1 MAEWDWSSSSESS
14 SSEDEWEKEHKQVP
28 RYKRGGKWVR
38 TGGDD
43 IPELAVRAGT
53 SSDGGPLYVGRA
65 EHEGGLFPGK
75 VNPEHDCCYIA
86 YGGEEIAKEYYDIL
100 VAPRNCDLTW
110 VDASNG
116 HIPTGAI
123 QGGFN
128 EENDPIYIG
137 RAHHE
142 DSYAVGKVTSL
153 FILHFISYFTDKPRT
168 RMLLHSLWR
177 GRARP

>member
-1 MAEWDWSSSSESS
+1 MGISTNLFQMAEWDWSSSSESS

-75 VNPEHDCCYIA
+75 VNPEHDCSTSRMV
-86 YGGEEIAKEYYDIL
+86 EKRL
-100 VAPRNCDLTW
+100 PRNT
-110 VDASNG
+110 
-116 HIPTGAI
+116 T
-123 QGGFN
+123 
-128 EENDPIYIG
+128 
-137 RAHHE
+137 
-142 DSYAVGKVTSL
+142 TSL
-153 FILHFISYFTDKPRT
+153 WLHATAT
-168 RMLLHSLWR
+168 
-177 GRARP
+177 

>member
-1 MAEWDWSSSSESS
+1 MGSLFQMA
-14 SSEDEWEKEHKQVP
+14 VP

-128 EENDPIYIG
+128 GERTDLHWQSPPRG
-137 RAHHE
+137 QLRSWE
-142 DSYAVGKVTSL
+142 DQ
-153 FILHFISYFTDKPRT
+153 P
-168 RMLLHSLWR
+168 
-177 GRARP
+177 